1 MDSES
6 ATKHLLRVVPT
17 LQYDICF
24 VMLYQYA
31 RRSVVLRV
39 SCLAR
44 QFQTQSLTSFKVIL
58 SVHV

>member
-24 VMLYQYA
+24 VMLYQYV
-31 RRSVVLRV
+31 RRSVFFRVLR
-39 SCLAR
+39 LTR
-44 QFQTQSLTSFKVIL
+44 QFPTQSLTSFKAIL